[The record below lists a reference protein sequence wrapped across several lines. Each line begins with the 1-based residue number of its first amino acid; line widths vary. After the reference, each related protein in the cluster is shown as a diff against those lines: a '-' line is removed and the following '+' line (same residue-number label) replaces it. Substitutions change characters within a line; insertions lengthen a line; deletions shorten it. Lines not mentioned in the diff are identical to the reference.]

1 MPSPSVVIV
10 GAGIVGC
17 AIAHELASSG
27 ARVQVLDARAP
38 GQGATRASAGV
49 LAPYIEGHE
58 DSPLRSLGRRSLD
71 LYDQFI
77 NKVRADSGEDLVYQR
92 NGTFEAAFTDKEVD
106 HLRRTAS
113 ALHRD
118 RVEAHWIPPA
128 RFAEHEPRISTAAL
142 GALLIP
148 MHGFAGVATLTDAL
162 QTAAEKKGARF
173 TNETGA
179 IKIHSI
185 AGGRVGVTTDS
196 AEWDADKVV
205 LAAGSWS
212 SKITVEGS
220 DPVPV
225 KPIRGQL
232 LQMQHEPGALRHSIW
247 GSAGYLVPWPDGS
260 VLVGATAEDVGFD
273 ENSTEEGVN
282 KLKAAAATLVPA
294 LEGAPITSIRVGL
307 RPKGLDDL
315 PMIGASSVVPGLIYS
330 TAHYRNGV
338 LLAPLTAQLVKEL
351 IFDRAGDE
359 ALAALAP
366 NRHGRF

>member
-1 MPSPSVVIV
+1 M
-10 GAGIVGC
+10 
-17 AIAHELASSG
+17 
-27 ARVQVLDARAP
+27 DARAP

-77 NKVRADSGEDLVYQR
+77 ARVRAASGQDVVYQR
-92 NGTFEAAFTDKEVD
+92 NGTFEAGFTDKEVD

-118 RVEAHWIPPA
+118 GVEAHWIPPA
-128 RFAEHEPRISTAAL
+128 RFAQHEPQISTAAL

-148 MHGFAGVATLTDAL
+148 IHGFAGVATLTEAL
-162 QTAAEKKGARF
+162 QIAAEKNGATF
-173 TNETGA
+173 TSETGA
-179 IKIHSI
+179 ILIHPI
-185 AGGRVGVTTDS
+185 TAGRVGVTTS
-196 AEWDADKVV
+196 AAEWDTDKVV

-212 SKITVEGS
+212 SKITVEGA
-220 DPVPV
+220 DAVPV
-225 KPIRGQL
+225 TPIRGQL
-232 LQMQHEPGALRHSIW
+232 LQVQHEPGALRHSIW

-273 ENSTEEGVN
+273 ERSTEEGVN

-294 LEGAPITSIRVGL
+294 LAQAPITSIRVGL
-307 RPKGLDDL
+307 RPKGIDDL
-315 PMIGASSVVPGLIYS
+315 PMIGPSSVVPGLIYS

-351 IFDRAGDE
+351 VFDRASDQ
-359 ALAALAP
+359 ALVALAP
-366 NRHGRF
+366 GRHGRF